1 MSELWLIKNLKQDT
15 TGAGEFQGGSSED
28 RLSGPLR
35 IEMHGPKWYIHFMRI
50 LIVEDEKRVAQF
62 LQKGFQAE
70 SFTVDIAADGLTGL
84 HLAET
89 ESYDAII
96 LDVMLPGRNGIEIL
110 TSLRSS
116 KIDTPVLILSA
127 KSDIEDRVEGLNLGA
142 DDYLPKPFAFSEVLA
157 RIRAIVR
164 RKSADIMASFLT
176 VADLRMDLLARRVE
190 RAGKDIPLTNKEFE
204 LLEYLLRNKGRV
216 LSRVILMEHIWDI
229 NFDSETNVVDV
240 VINRLR
246 RKIEDGFSSRL
257 IHTVRGVGYALKE
270 PTDDSPSED

>member
-1 MSELWLIKNLKQDT
+1 ML
-15 TGAGEFQGGSSED
+15 GV
-28 RLSGPLR
+28 
-35 IEMHGPKWYIHFMRI
+35 KWYIPSMHI
-50 LIVEDEKRVAQF
+50 LIVEDEKKVAQF

-70 SFTVDIAADGLTGL
+70 SFTVDVANDGLNGL
-84 HLAET
+84 RLARTET
-89 ESYDAII
+89 YDAII
-96 LDVMLPGRNGIEIL
+96 LDVMLPGKSGIEIL
-110 TSLRSS
+110 TLLRQA
-116 KIDTPVLILSA
+116 KITTPVLMLSA

-157 RIRAIVR
+157 RVRAIVR
-164 RKSADIMASFLT
+164 RKSADVMSSFLT

-229 NFDSETNVVDV
+229 NFDSETNIVDV

-246 RKIEDGFSSRL
+246 RKLEDGFSTKL

-270 PTDDSPSED
+270 PTDELPAED

>member
-1 MSELWLIKNLKQDT
+1 MLGL
-15 TGAGEFQGGSSED
+15 
-28 RLSGPLR
+28 
-35 IEMHGPKWYIHFMRI
+35 KWYIPSMRI
-50 LIVEDEKRVAQF
+50 LIVEDERKVAQF

-70 SFTVDIAADGLTGL
+70 SFTVDIAFDGQSGL
-84 HLAET
+84 RLAQMED
-89 ESYDAII
+89 YDAII
-96 LDVMLPGRNGIEIL
+96 LDVMLPGKSGIQIL
-110 TSLRSS
+110 TSLRES
-116 KIDTPVLILSA
+116 KIATPVLMLSA

-164 RKSADIMASFLT
+164 RKSADVMASFLT

-204 LLEYLLRNKGRV
+204 LLEYLLRNRGRV
-216 LSRVILMEHIWDI
+216 LSRIILMEHIWDI
-229 NFDSETNVVDV
+229 NFDSETNIVDV

-246 RKIEDGFSSRL
+246 RKIEDGFSSKL

-270 PTDDSPSED
+270 PGDESSSDD

>member
-1 MSELWLIKNLKQDT
+1 MLGL
-15 TGAGEFQGGSSED
+15 
-28 RLSGPLR
+28 
-35 IEMHGPKWYIHFMRI
+35 KWYILCMRI
-50 LIVEDEKRVAQF
+50 LIVEDEKKVAQF

-70 SFTVDIAADGLTGL
+70 SFTVDVAADGHTGL
-84 HLAET
+84 RLAQT

-96 LDVMLPGRNGIEIL
+96 LDVMLPGKNGFEIL
-110 TSLRSS
+110 TALRASR
-116 KIDTPVLILSA
+116 IATPVLMLSA

-164 RKSADIMASFLT
+164 RKSADVMASFLT
-176 VADLRMDLLARRVE
+176 IADLRMDLLSRRVE
-190 RAGKDIPLTNKEFE
+190 RGGKDIPLTNKEFE

-229 NFDSETNVVDV
+229 NFDSETNIVDV

-246 RKIEDGFSSRL
+246 RKIEDGFSTKL

-270 PTDDSPSED
+270 PTDDSATED

>member
-1 MSELWLIKNLKQDT
+1 MLGVKC
-15 TGAGEFQGGSSED
+15 
-28 RLSGPLR
+28 
-35 IEMHGPKWYIHFMRI
+35 YIACMRI
-50 LIVEDEKRVAQF
+50 LIVEDEKKVAQF

-70 SFTVDIAADGLTGL
+70 SFTVDVAADGHTGL
-84 HLAET
+84 RLAQT

-96 LDVMLPGRNGIEIL
+96 LDVMLPGKNGFEIL
-110 TSLRSS
+110 TALRAL
-116 KIDTPVLILSA
+116 KIATPVLMLSA

-164 RKSADIMASFLT
+164 RKSADVMASFLT
-176 VADLRMDLLARRVE
+176 VADLRMDLLSRRVE
-190 RAGKDIPLTNKEFE
+190 RGGKDIPLTNKEFE
-204 LLEYLLRNKGRV
+204 LLQYLLRNKGRV

-229 NFDSETNVVDV
+229 NFDSETNIVDV

-246 RKIEDGFSSRL
+246 RKIDDGFPTKL

-270 PTDDSPSED
+270 PTDDSATED

>member
-1 MSELWLIKNLKQDT
+1 ML
-15 TGAGEFQGGSSED
+15 
-28 RLSGPLR
+28 
-35 IEMHGPKWYIHFMRI
+35 GPKWYISCMRI
-50 LIVEDEKRVAQF
+50 LIVEDEKKVAQF

-70 SFTVDIAADGLTGL
+70 SFTVDIAADGQTGL
-84 HLAET
+84 RLAQT

-96 LDVMLPGRNGIEIL
+96 LDVMLPGKSGIEIL
-110 TSLRSS
+110 TSLRQS
-116 KIDTPVLILSA
+116 KIATPVLMLSA

-164 RKSADIMASFLT
+164 RKSTDVMASFLT
-176 VADLRMDLLARRVE
+176 VGDLRMDLLGRRVE

-229 NFDSETNVVDV
+229 NFDSETNIVDV

-246 RKIEDGFSSRL
+246 RKIEDGFSTRL

-270 PTDDSPSED
+270 PADEFPSED